1 MHDFQTLCYGGHPFT
16 ELHHLHFSWDKQPFN
31 PCFNGKVSPSVCF
44 LTKVFLGLLK
54 ATESLSSQ
62 VLH

>member
-1 MHDFQTLCYGGHPFT
+1 MHDFQTLCYGGYPFT

-44 LTKVFLGLLK
+44 PTKVF
-54 ATESLSSQ
+54 
-62 VLH
+62 